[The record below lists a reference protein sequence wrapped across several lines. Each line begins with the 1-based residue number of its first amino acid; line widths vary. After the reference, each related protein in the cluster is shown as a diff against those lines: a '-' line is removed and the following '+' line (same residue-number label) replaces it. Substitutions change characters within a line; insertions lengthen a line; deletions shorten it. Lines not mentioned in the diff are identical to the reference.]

1 MGRLAVITDP
11 ATATGFRLAGAE
23 TYEAETPEQLR
34 QKLLEL
40 IRAEGYGLI
49 AVNGK
54 LGADLGD
61 EVGRLLRGRALPV
74 VLPFPVPEK
83 GRVESGEEY
92 LNRLVKEAIGFYVK
106 LR

>member
-23 TYEAETPEQLR
+23 TYEAESREQL
-34 QKLLEL
+34 QAILVDL
-40 IRAEGYGLI
+40 IKTDNYGLI
-49 AVNGK
+49 AVNGR
-54 LGADLGD
+54 LGEDLGD
-61 EVGRLLRGRALPV
+61 EATRLLRGRALPV
-74 VLPFPVPEK
+74 VLPFPVPER

-92 LNRLVKEAIGFYVK
+92 LSRLVKQAIGFYVK